1 MDHRHGKWHLAG
13 AEMSDFWAPV
23 FVRRPSRD
31 SFLAS
36 GVTTFMGEEE
46 NKVPLMLWR
55 HRQLADSKCM
65 LKCGS
70 RQGLDFLVETARN
83 VVASVADPWVI
94 PWLTLKEQLLLEAE
108 DVCSHTSLVHF
119 LATV

>member
-1 MDHRHGKWHLAG
+1 MDHRHGKWHLV

-36 GVTTFMGEEE
+36 GVATFMGEEE

-55 HRQLADSKCM
+55 HRQLADSKCI

-70 RQGLDFLVETARN
+70 RQELDFLVETARN

-108 DVCSHTSLVHF
+108 DVCSHKSLVHF